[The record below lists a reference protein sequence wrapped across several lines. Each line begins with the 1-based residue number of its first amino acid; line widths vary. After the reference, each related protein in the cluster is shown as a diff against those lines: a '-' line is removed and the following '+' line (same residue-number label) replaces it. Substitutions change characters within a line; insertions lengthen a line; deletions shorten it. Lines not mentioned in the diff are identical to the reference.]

1 MPPLLL
7 GVDLGGTKVEAALLD
22 PAQPTIPLQR
32 HRRPTEAHLGYPH
45 ILQQIVA
52 VCREVCQDAQVDVP
66 QAIGM
71 GTPGTVDPI
80 THLLRGSN
88 TQCLNGQNL
97 AADLSALLPSRW
109 VLSNDA
115 NCFALAEA
123 TWCAGRDYP
132 VVFGVILG
140 TGVGGG
146 IVVRGHLLEGK
157 HGIAGEWGQLIL
169 DPSGPT
175 SPHGTVGS
183 IEAHLAGPALEKFY
197 RELSGQSLRLP
208 EIIQLARAGADPH
221 AQATLDRLLTLLPK
235 ALAMIVDVLDPDC
248 FIFGGGV
255 GQIDELYSP
264 LLLERLSV
272 ACFAPSFTGKI
283 LRPSLGDSAGVFG
296 AALLPSSIH

>member
-1 MPPLLL
+1 MAPLLL
-7 GVDLGGTKVEAALLD
+7 GVDLGGTKVEAALVD
-22 PAQPTIPLQR
+22 PAHPTTPLHR

-45 ILQQIVA
+45 ILHQIVA
-52 VCREVCQDAQVDVP
+52 VCREVCQQAKVDIP
-66 QAIGM
+66 STIGM
-71 GTPGTVDPI
+71 GTPGTVDPT

-88 TQCLNGQNL
+88 TQCLNEKNL

-109 VLSNDA
+109 ILSNDA

-123 TWCAGRDYP
+123 TWGAGRDYP

-169 DPSGPT
+169 DPAGPT

-208 EIIQLARAGADPH
+208 EIISRARQATDPH
-221 AQATLDRLLTLLPK
+221 AQATLHRLLTLLPK

-248 FIFGGGV
+248 FILGGGL

-264 LLLERLSV
+264 VLIERLSA
-272 ACFAPSFTGKI
+272 ACFAPAFTGKI
-283 LRPSLGDSAGVFG
+283 LRPALGDSAGVFG
-296 AALLPSSIH
+296 AALLPTSV